1 MSPVSGG
8 PDARRQ
14 ARDAR
19 IDLARGLT
27 MLIIF
32 VAHVPGNLW
41 AEFIPARMG
50 FSSGAEAFVLCSGLA
65 CGIAFGGTFRR
76 EGWLAGT
83 RRIGKRIWQLWLA
96 QVLTFA
102 GFVALMLGIDALLGG
117 GTYAARYSLAYP
129 LAAPFE
135 ATLALMT
142 LTYVP
147 DFFDILPLYIVLL
160 AAVPVMT
167 LAAGASRWLVFGLS
181 AALWLLVQVYPLNLP
196 AHPAGTKLWYF
207 DPLAWQFLFFL
218 GYATTAGW
226 LTPPRATPGRIA
238 LAGAFILG
246 CIPLTFWGA
255 HAAFPA
261 LGEVY
266 RAIYPAEAISTL
278 HPLRLIHVLVLA
290 WLFAA
295 LLASRRSSLYDG
307 SMKPI
312 LVVGQ
317 QSLTTFLTGIV
328 LAALAG
334 VALDLM
340 GRDIASTTLVNLTGC
355 ALLVATAYA
364 ARAVKASLKTRKPS
378 AKDRPWLATQ

>member
-1 MSPVSGG
+1 MSPAPGTAELKGRS
-8 PDARRQ
+8 
-14 ARDAR
+14 RDAR

-76 EGWLAGT
+76 DGWVAGT
-83 RRIGKRIWQLWLA
+83 RRIGKRVWQLWLA

-102 GFVALMLGIDALLGG
+102 GFAALMLSIDAWLGG
-117 GTYAARYSLAYP
+117 STYAARYSLAYP
-129 LAAPFE
+129 IASPWE
-135 ATLALMT
+135 AVLGLMT

-160 AAVPVMT
+160 AAVPLMT
-167 LAAGASRWLVFGLS
+167 LVAGASRWLVLGLS
-181 AALWLLVQVYPLNLP
+181 ASLWLFVQVYPLNLP

-218 GYATTAGW
+218 GYATTVGW
-226 LTPPRATPGRIA
+226 LTPPRATPARIA
-238 LAGAFILG
+238 LAAAFILG

-261 LGEVY
+261 LGELY

-307 SMKPI
+307 PLKPV
-312 LVVGQ
+312 LAVGQ

-334 VALDLM
+334 VALDLT
-340 GRDIASTTLVNLTGC
+340 GRDVATTALVNLTGC

-364 ARAVKASLKTRKPS
+364 ARTIKASLKTRKPTG
-378 AKDRPWLATQ
+378 KDRPWLATQ

>member
-1 MSPVSGG
+1 MSPVSGIAD
-8 PDARRQ
+8 PVRPR
-14 ARDAR
+14 RDAR

-76 EGWLAGT
+76 DGWLAGT
-83 RRIGKRIWQLWLA
+83 RRIGKRVWQLWLA

-102 GFVALMLGIDALLGG
+102 GFAALMLGIDALLGG
-117 GTYAARYSLAYP
+117 NAYETRYSLAYL
-129 LAAPFE
+129 LAAPLE
-135 ATLALMT
+135 AAAALMT

-147 DFFDILPLYIVLL
+147 DFFDILPLYILLL
-160 AAVPVMT
+160 AAVPLMSLV
-167 LAAGASRWLVFGLS
+167 AGASRWLVLGLS
-181 AALWLLVQVYPLNLP
+181 AGLWLLVQIFPMNLP

-226 LTPPRATPGRIA
+226 LTPPRATPQRVA
-238 LAGAFILG
+238 LAAAFILG

-255 HAAFPA
+255 HAAVPA
-261 LGEVY
+261 LGDLY

-295 LLASRRSSLYDG
+295 LLASRRSTLYDG
-307 SMKPI
+307 PLKPI

-317 QSLTTFLTGIV
+317 QSLTTFLTGII
-328 LAALAG
+328 LAALGG

-340 GRDIASTTLVNLTGC
+340 GRGFIPTALVNLTGC

-364 ARAVKASLKTRKPS
+364 ARAIKASLKTTKPT

>member
-1 MSPVSGG
+1 MSPPAGPSGTKG
-8 PDARRQ
+8 RG
-14 ARDAR
+14 RDAR

-76 EGWLAGT
+76 NGWVAGT
-83 RRIGKRIWQLWLA
+83 RRIGKRVWQLWLA

-102 GFVALMLGIDALLGG
+102 GFAALMLGIDALLGG
-117 GTYAARYSLAYP
+117 NAYETRYSLSYLLSGP
-129 LAAPFE
+129 VEAAV
-135 ATLALMT
+135 ALMT

-160 AAVPVMT
+160 AAVPLMSLV
-167 LAAGASRWLVFGLS
+167 AGASRWLVLGLS
-181 AALWLLVQVYPLNLP
+181 AGLWLLVQLFPLNLP

-226 LTPPRATPGRIA
+226 LTPPRATPTRIA
-238 LAGAFILG
+238 LAAAFILG

-255 HAAFPA
+255 HAAVPA
-261 LGEVY
+261 LGELY

-295 LLASRRSSLYDG
+295 LLESRRSTLYDG
-307 SMKPI
+307 PWKPI
-312 LVVGQ
+312 LTVGQ
-317 QSLTTFLTGIV
+317 QSLTTFLTGII
-328 LAALAG
+328 LAALGG

-340 GRDIASTTLVNLTGC
+340 GRGVVPTALVNITGC

-364 ARAVKASLKTRKPS
+364 ARAIKASLKTPKPTG
-378 AKDRPWLATQ
+378 KDRPWLATQ

>member
-1 MSPVSGG
+1 MSPAPGTAE
-8 PDARRQ
+8 PKARG
-14 ARDAR
+14 RDAR

-65 CGIAFGGTFRR
+65 CGIAFGGTFQRD
-76 EGWLAGT
+76 GWLAGT
-83 RRIGKRIWQLWLA
+83 RRIGKRVWQLWLA
-96 QVLTFA
+96 QVLTFG
-102 GFVALMLGIDALLGG
+102 GFAALMLSIDAWLGG
-117 GTYAARYSLAYP
+117 DAYAARYSLAYP
-129 LAAPFE
+129 VGAPLEAA
-135 ATLALMT
+135 LALMT
-142 LTYVP
+142 LRYVP

-160 AAVPVMT
+160 AAVPLMSLV
-167 LAAGASRWLVFGLS
+167 AGASRWLVLGLS
-181 AALWLLVQVYPLNLP
+181 AGLWLVVQVVPLNLP
-196 AHPAGTKLWYF
+196 ANPAGTKLWYF

-226 LTPPRATPGRIA
+226 LTPPRATPARIA
-238 LAGAFILG
+238 VAGAIILA

-255 HAAFPA
+255 HAAFPV
-261 LGEVY
+261 LGELY

-278 HPLRLIHVLVLA
+278 HPLRLAHVLLLA

-307 SMKPI
+307 PLKPV

-334 VALDLM
+334 VALDLI
-340 GRDIASTTLVNLTGC
+340 GRGIAATALINLTGC

-364 ARAVKASLKTRKPS
+364 ARTVKASLKTRTPTG
-378 AKDRPWLATQ
+378 KDRPWLATQ